1 MLWWWETLWL
11 YCTRLLRVRRLLCE
25 ESLLGRKCIPIER
38 IHFPLLFL
46 SRKFIFLAVSCAFSS
61 YFSIYSSC
69 ILAIFVVNFWLF
81 LSLCIFG
88 YFQKIWYVCK
98 ELFLKNFKT
107 IETFIY
113 LNSAILL
120 TLHDLREYVDANQN
134 LFWKV
139 LDLRTAS
146 CKIQKLAL
154 CKESRN
160 VHQYGLLHFWFFERD
175 ILSSLP
181 LFRARC
187 GLATLTSAFQ
197 KRNMS

>member
-38 IHFPLLFL
+38 IHFLLLFL

-88 YFQKIWYVCK
+88 YFQKIWYVCR

-146 CKIQKLAL
+146 CKIQ
-154 CKESRN
+154 
-160 VHQYGLLHFWFFERD
+160 
-175 ILSSLP
+175 
-181 LFRARC
+181 
-187 GLATLTSAFQ
+187 
-197 KRNMS
+197 